1 MNWSN
6 ASAGVWVF
14 IVLSAVESSE
24 VCSRS
29 AGECVLSLAPF
40 ARFLLPQAVATELLL
55 FSRLRVLAALL
66 CAPRTGGLWKSVAS
80 PCDAM
85 IVTLAH

>member
-29 AGECVLSLAPF
+29 AGECVLSF

-66 CAPRTGGLWKSVAS
+66 CVPRTGGLWKPVAS